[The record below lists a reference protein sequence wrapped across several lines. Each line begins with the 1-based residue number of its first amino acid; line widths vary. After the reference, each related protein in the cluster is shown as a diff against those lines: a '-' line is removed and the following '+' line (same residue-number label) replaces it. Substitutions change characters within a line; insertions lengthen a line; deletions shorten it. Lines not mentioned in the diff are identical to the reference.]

1 MPNRTADTYDTHMW
15 IYRDHLRN
23 LNRALAEEYLRQHS
37 HLWSTAIE
45 ELIKAVPVAVA
56 IAQLHEAIRQSPA
69 KNFWPI
75 IRKTKGVLLVRPTDT
90 GEECPRPW
98 KRTRGGNMRYEL
110 PGHLLFSP
118 WPPNFQ
124 RRLRNG
130 IPHFQ
135 RVMRRIEALEN
146 ENDFWAAM
154 LAGVICNATRGTK
167 RNISM
172 IKAIQGFAMPD
183 SIAALDRWSD
193 DQQGSSNI
201 SLRISQG
208 TLVYNDGSNR
218 CEIEVPDALSDPLC
232 VPSVPDPLELLWVRA
247 GERSY
252 YP

>member
-1 MPNRTADTYDTHMW
+1 MW

-37 HLWSTAIE
+37 QLWSTAIE

-69 KNFWPI
+69 KNFWPM
-75 IRKTKGVLLVRPTDT
+75 IRKAKGVLLVRSTDT
-90 GEECPRPW
+90 RKECPRPW

-135 RVMRRIEALEN
+135 RVMRRIETLEN

-218 CEIEVPDALSDPLC
+218 CETEVPDALSDPLC
-232 VPSVPDPLELLWVRA
+232 VPSVPDPLELLRVRA